1 MSKDTVKLF
10 QRARAALQ
18 SEKAALSKTLAKA
31 QATVADSEKKLA
43 EQFGLDENDI
53 IRLNANENPY
63 GPWACLLYTSDA
75 ADE

>member
-1 MSKDTVKLF
+1 MSKDRVKLF

-43 EQFGLDENDI
+43 EIQFVRVEAKRNTKNVTVPEKLIVDFYWWGCQKL
-53 IRLNANENPY
+53 
-63 GPWACLLYTSDA
+63 
-75 ADE
+75 